1 MDNKTN
7 IEKISYEIN
16 NYITN
21 ARNVKDIDNFIRFT
35 SSIRLMLHNHIY
47 NNSDNIDKLI
57 THFNVI
63 DLFNIEYDLINKTL
77 QLKIKKT
84 NMKKYSNYAHNVSF
98 YYTIFNQILNSFF
111 YEIYDQLDYAIKTEG
126 INYGINCDV
135 NYILDIRVISMIY
148 SITPI
153 LDNIV
158 IIHL

>member
-7 IEKISYEIN
+7 VEKITYEIN

-21 ARNVKDIDNFIRFT
+21 VQGVKNMDSFIRFT

-47 NNSDNIDKLI
+47 NNPNNIDKLI
-57 THFNVI
+57 GYFNVI
-63 DLFNIEYDLINKTL
+63 DLFNIEYDSINKTL

-84 NMKKYSNYAHNVSF
+84 NMKKYPNYVHNVSF
-98 YYTIFNQILNSFF
+98 YYTIFNQILNKFF
-111 YEIYDQLDYAIKTEG
+111 YEIYDQLEYVIKTEG
-126 INYGINCDV
+126 VNYGVNCDV

-148 SITPI
+148 SITTI

-158 IIHL
+158 IIYL